1 MYSIQAGGNFAA
13 KIKIMKLSEKIRTLR
28 KNAGLSQEQ
37 LGEKINVSRQAITK
51 WESGDGLP
59 DIYNLVALSNLFS
72 ITLDELMAQEK
83 AVADKRFLYESHV
96 EYDIDRLCKFD
107 MNLYTSADLTIR
119 AYDGEK
125 LQLYAGSREIKDLD
139 RLFKVKVDDNG
150 RSFDVDIR
158 TSLAKTLCSKSL
170 SLEVLLPQKYIKS
183 IEVAAKT
190 GHMTVRQITAQ
201 LIELDTNARE
211 LTIDDV
217 HGTVD
222 ITGSQDMQITC
233 NTLDGDISV
242 NQTGSV
248 SHLIIPAGVD
258 IRTRC
263 RGLNTR
269 LITADSVT
277 VTPDAPYLIELNGF
291 SSELTIG

>member
-13 KIKIMKLSEKIRTLR
+13 KTKIMKLSEKIRTLR

-107 MNLYTSADLTIR
+107 MNLYASADLTIR

-139 RLFKVKVDDNG
+139 KLFKVKVDDSG

-183 IEVAAKT
+183 IEVAAQT

-201 LIELDTNARE
+201 LMELDTNARE

-248 SHLIIPAGVD
+248 SHLIIPAGAD

-277 VTPDAPYLIELNGF
+277 VTPDAPYQIELNGF
-291 SSELTIG
+291 NSELTIG

>member
-1 MYSIQAGGNFAA
+1 
-13 KIKIMKLSEKIRTLR
+13 MKLSEKIRTLR

-107 MNLYTSADLTIR
+107 MNLYASADLTIR

-139 RLFKVKVDDNG
+139 KLFKVKADDSG

-248 SHLIIPAGVD
+248 SHLIIPADAD

>member
-1 MYSIQAGGNFAA
+1 MYSILAGGNFAA
-13 KIKIMKLSEKIRTLR
+13 KTKIMKLSEKIRTLR

-72 ITLDELMAQEK
+72 VTLDELMAQEK

-107 MNLYTSADLTIR
+107 MNLYASADLTIR

-139 RLFKVKVDDNG
+139 KLFKVKVDDSG

-190 GHMTVRQITAQ
+190 GNMTVRQITAQ

-248 SHLIIPAGVD
+248 SHLIIPAGTD

-277 VTPDAPYLIELNGF
+277 VTSDAPYLIELNGF

>member
-1 MYSIQAGGNFAA
+1 MYIILAGGNFAA
-13 KIKIMKLSEKIRTLR
+13 KTKIMKLSEKIRTLR

-107 MNLYTSADLTIR
+107 MNLYASADLTIR

-139 RLFKVKVDDNG
+139 KLFKVKVDDNG

-201 LIELDTNARE
+201 LIELDTNAPE

-248 SHLIIPAGVD
+248 SHLIIPAGTD

-269 LITADSVT
+269 LITGDSVT
-277 VTPDAPYLIELNGF
+277 VTSDAPYLIELNGF

>member
-1 MYSIQAGGNFAA
+1 MYGIQPGGNFAA
-13 KIKIMKLSEKIRTLR
+13 KTKVMKLSEKIRTLR

-107 MNLYTSADLTIR
+107 MNLYVSSDLTIR
-119 AYDGEK
+119 AYEGEK
-125 LQLYAGSREIKDLD
+125 LQLYAGSHEIKDLD
-139 RLFKVKVDDNG
+139 KLFKVKVDDNG

-201 LIELDTNARE
+201 LIELDTNASE

-248 SHLIIPAGVD
+248 SHLIIPAGID

-269 LITADSVT
+269 LITADSVA

>member
-107 MNLYTSADLTIR
+107 MNLYASADLTIR

-139 RLFKVKVDDNG
+139 KLFKVKADDSG

-170 SLEVLLPQKYIKS
+170 SLEVLLPQK
-183 IEVAAKT
+183 
-190 GHMTVRQITAQ
+190 
-201 LIELDTNARE
+201 IELDTNARE

-248 SHLIIPAGVD
+248 SHLIIPAGTD

>member
-1 MYSIQAGGNFAA
+1 
-13 KIKIMKLSEKIRTLR
+13 MKLSEKIRTLR

-107 MNLYTSADLTIR
+107 MNLYASADLTIR

-139 RLFKVKVDDNG
+139 KLFKVKADDSG

-248 SHLIIPAGVD
+248 SHLIIPAGTD
-258 IRTRC
+258 FRTRC

-277 VTPDAPYLIELNGF
+277 VNPDAPYLIELNGF

>member
-96 EYDIDRLCKFD
+96 EYDIDRFCKFD
-107 MNLYTSADLTIR
+107 MNLYASADLTIR

-139 RLFKVKVDDNG
+139 KLFKVKVDDSG

-248 SHLIIPAGVD
+248 SHLIIPAGTD

-269 LITADSVT
+269 LITGDSVT

>member
-1 MYSIQAGGNFAA
+1 
-13 KIKIMKLSEKIRTLR
+13 
-28 KNAGLSQEQ
+28 
-37 LGEKINVSRQAITK
+37 
-51 WESGDGLP
+51 
-59 DIYNLVALSNLFS
+59 
-72 ITLDELMAQEK
+72 MAQEK

-107 MNLYTSADLTIR
+107 MNLYASADLTIR

-139 RLFKVKVDDNG
+139 KLFKVKADDSG

-248 SHLIIPAGVD
+248 SHLIIPAGTD

-269 LITADSVT
+269 LITGDSVT
-277 VTPDAPYLIELNGF
+277 VSPDAPYLIELNGF

>member
-1 MYSIQAGGNFAA
+1 
-13 KIKIMKLSEKIRTLR
+13 MKLSEKIRTLR

-51 WESGDGLP
+51 WESGDGIP

-83 AVADKRFLYESHV
+83 AVAERRFLYESHV
-96 EYDIDRLCKFD
+96 EYDIDRLCEFD
-107 MNLYTSADLTIR
+107 MNLFVSSELTLR

-139 RLFKVKVDDNG
+139 KLLKVKTDDNG

-158 TSLAKTLCSKSL
+158 TSLAKTICSKSL
-170 SLEVLLPQKYIKS
+170 TLEVMLPQKYIKGV
-183 IEVAAKT
+183 EVAAKT
-190 GHMTVRQITAQ
+190 DKMTVRQITAQ
-201 LIELDTNARE
+201 LIELDTNAGE
-211 LTIDDV
+211 LTVDDV

-222 ITGSQDMQITC
+222 ITGSQDMKIIF

-248 SHLIIPAGVD
+248 SHLLLPAGTD

-263 RGLNTR
+263 RGINTR
-269 LITADSVT
+269 LITDDTVSVS
-277 VTPDAPYLIELNGF
+277 PDAPYQVELNGF
-291 SSELTIG
+291 SSELTITH

>member
-1 MYSIQAGGNFAA
+1 
-13 KIKIMKLSEKIRTLR
+13 MKLSEKIRTLR

-139 RLFKVKVDDNG
+139 KLFKVKVDDSG

-248 SHLIIPAGVD
+248 SHLIIPADAD

>member
-13 KIKIMKLSEKIRTLR
+13 KTKVMKLSEKIRTLR

-107 MNLYTSADLTIR
+107 MNLYASADLTIR

-139 RLFKVKVDDNG
+139 KLFKVKADDSG

-248 SHLIIPAGVD
+248 SHLIIPADAD

>member
-1 MYSIQAGGNFAA
+1 MYSILAGANFAA
-13 KIKIMKLSEKIRTLR
+13 KTKIMKLSEKIRTLR

-125 LQLYAGSREIKDLD
+125 MQLYAGSREIKDLD
-139 RLFKVKVDDNG
+139 KLFKVKVDDNG

-190 GHMTVRQITAQ
+190 GHMIVRQITAQ

-248 SHLIIPAGVD
+248 SHLIIPAGTG

-269 LITADSVT
+269 LITGDSVT
-277 VTPDAPYLIELNGF
+277 VNPDAPYLIELNGF

>member
-1 MYSIQAGGNFAA
+1 
-13 KIKIMKLSEKIRTLR
+13 MKLSEKIRTLR

-139 RLFKVKVDDNG
+139 KLFKVKADDSG

-201 LIELDTNARE
+201 MIELDTNARE

-242 NQTGSV
+242 NQTRSV
-248 SHLIIPAGVD
+248 SHLIIPAGTD

>member
-1 MYSIQAGGNFAA
+1 
-13 KIKIMKLSEKIRTLR
+13 MKLSEKIRTLR

-107 MNLYTSADLTIR
+107 MNLYASADLTIR

-139 RLFKVKVDDNG
+139 KLFKVKVDDSG

-190 GHMTVRQITAQ
+190 GNMTVRQITAQ

-248 SHLIIPAGVD
+248 SHLIIPASVD

-277 VTPDAPYLIELNGF
+277 VNPDAPYMIELNGF
-291 SSELTIG
+291 SSELTVG

>member
-1 MYSIQAGGNFAA
+1 MYSILAGGNFAA
-13 KIKIMKLSEKIRTLR
+13 KTKIMKLSEKIRTLR

-83 AVADKRFLYESHV
+83 AVADKHFLYESHV

-107 MNLYTSADLTIR
+107 MNLYASADLTIR

-139 RLFKVKVDDNG
+139 KLFKVKADDSG

-217 HGTVD
+217 HGMVD

-248 SHLIIPAGVD
+248 SHLIIPAGTD

-269 LITADSVT
+269 LITGDSVT
-277 VTPDAPYLIELNGF
+277 VTSDAPYLIELNGF

>member
-1 MYSIQAGGNFAA
+1 
-13 KIKIMKLSEKIRTLR
+13 MKLSEKIRTLR

-51 WESGDGLP
+51 WESGDGIP

-83 AVADKRFLYESHV
+83 AVTERRFLYESHV

-107 MNLYTSADLTIR
+107 MNLFVSSELTIR

-139 RLFKVKVDDNG
+139 KLLKVKTDDSG

-158 TSLAKTLCSKSL
+158 TSLAKTICSKSL
-170 SLEVLLPQKYIKS
+170 TLEVMLPQKYIKGV
-183 IEVAAKT
+183 EVAAKT
-190 GHMTVRQITAQ
+190 DKMTVRQITAQ
-201 LIELDTNARE
+201 LIELDTNAGE
-211 LTIDDV
+211 LTVDDV

-222 ITGSQDMQITC
+222 VTGSQDMKIIC
-233 NTLDGDISV
+233 KTLDGDISV

-248 SHLIIPAGVD
+248 SHLLLPAGTD

-263 RGLNTR
+263 RGINTR
-269 LITADSVT
+269 LITDDTVT
-277 VTPDAPYLIELNGF
+277 VSPDAPYQVELNGF
-291 SSELTIG
+291 SSELTITH

>member
-1 MYSIQAGGNFAA
+1 
-13 KIKIMKLSEKIRTLR
+13 MKLSEKIRTLR

-107 MNLYTSADLTIR
+107 MNLYASADLTIR

-139 RLFKVKVDDNG
+139 KLFKVKADDNG

-170 SLEVLLPQKYIKS
+170 SLEVLLPQKYINS

-190 GHMTVRQITAQ
+190 GHMNVRQITAQ

-248 SHLIIPAGVD
+248 SHLILPEGVD

-269 LITADSVT
+269 LITGDSVT
-277 VTPDAPYLIELNGF
+277 VNPDAPYLIELNGF
-291 SSELTIG
+291 SSELTVG

>member
-1 MYSIQAGGNFAA
+1 
-13 KIKIMKLSEKIRTLR
+13 MKLSEKIRTLR

-51 WESGDGLP
+51 WESGDGIP

-83 AVADKRFLYESHV
+83 AVTERRFLYESHV

-107 MNLYTSADLTIR
+107 MNLFVSSELTIR

-139 RLFKVKVDDNG
+139 KLLKVKTDDSG

-158 TSLAKTLCSKSL
+158 TSLAKTICSKSL
-170 SLEVLLPQKYIKS
+170 TLEVMLPQKYIKGV
-183 IEVAAKT
+183 EVAAKT
-190 GHMTVRQITAQ
+190 DKMTVRQITVQ
-201 LIELDTNARE
+201 LIELDTNAGE
-211 LTIDDV
+211 LTVDDV

-222 ITGSQDMQITC
+222 ITGSQDMKIIC
-233 NTLDGDISV
+233 KTLDGDISV

-248 SHLIIPAGVD
+248 SHLLLPAGTD

-263 RGLNTR
+263 RGINTR
-269 LITADSVT
+269 LITDDTVT
-277 VTPDAPYLIELNGF
+277 VSPDAPYQVELNGF
-291 SSELTIG
+291 SSELTITH

>member
-13 KIKIMKLSEKIRTLR
+13 KNKVMKLSEKIRTLR

-107 MNLYTSADLTIR
+107 MNLYANADLTIR

-139 RLFKVKVDDNG
+139 KLFKVKADDSG

-211 LTIDDV
+211 MTIDDV

-248 SHLIIPAGVD
+248 SHLIIPAGTD

-269 LITADSVT
+269 LITGASVT
-277 VTPDAPYLIELNGF
+277 VNPDAPYLIELNGF

>member
-1 MYSIQAGGNFAA
+1 MYCIQLGGNFAA
-13 KIKIMKLSEKIRTLR
+13 KTKVMKLSEKIRTLR

-107 MNLYTSADLTIR
+107 MNLYASADLTIR

-139 RLFKVKVDDNG
+139 KLFKVKVDDSG

-248 SHLIIPAGVD
+248 SHLVIPAGID

-277 VTPDAPYLIELNGF
+277 VTPDAPYLVELNGF
-291 SSELTIG
+291 SSELTVG

>member
-1 MYSIQAGGNFAA
+1 MYSILAGGNFAA
-13 KIKIMKLSEKIRTLR
+13 KTKIMKLSEKIRTLR
-28 KNAGLSQEQ
+28 KNAGLTQEQ

-107 MNLYTSADLTIR
+107 MNLYASADLTIR

-139 RLFKVKVDDNG
+139 KLFKVKADDNG

-248 SHLIIPAGVD
+248 SHLIIPADAD

-277 VTPDAPYLIELNGF
+277 VTPDAPYQIELNGF
-291 SSELTIG
+291 NSELTIG

>member
-1 MYSIQAGGNFAA
+1 
-13 KIKIMKLSEKIRTLR
+13 MKLSEKIRTLR

-83 AVADKRFLYESHV
+83 AVAEKRFLYESHV

-107 MNLYTSADLTIR
+107 MNLFVSSDLTIR
-119 AYDGEK
+119 AYEGEK
-125 LQLYAGSREIKDLD
+125 LQLYAGSRDIKDLD
-139 RLFKVKVDDNG
+139 KLFKVKVDDSG

-158 TSLAKTLCSKSL
+158 TSLAKTLCGKSL

-190 GHMTVRQITAQ
+190 GSMTVRQITSQ

-222 ITGSQDMQITC
+222 ITGSQDMQIIC

-248 SHLIIPAGVD
+248 SHLVIPAGVD

-269 LITADSVT
+269 LITGDSVT
-277 VTPDAPYLIELNGF
+277 VNSDAPLPD
-291 SSELTIG
+291 

>member
-1 MYSIQAGGNFAA
+1 MYSILAGGNFAA
-13 KIKIMKLSEKIRTLR
+13 KTKIMKLSEKIRTLR

-107 MNLYTSADLTIR
+107 MNLYASADLTIR

-139 RLFKVKVDDNG
+139 KLFKVKVDDNG

-248 SHLIIPAGVD
+248 SHLIIPAGID

-269 LITADSVT
+269 LITGDSVT
-277 VTPDAPYLIELNGF
+277 VTSDAPYLIELNGF

>member
-1 MYSIQAGGNFAA
+1 
-13 KIKIMKLSEKIRTLR
+13 MKLSEKIRTLR

-51 WESGDGLP
+51 WESGDGIP

-83 AVADKRFLYESHV
+83 AVTERRFLYESHV

-107 MNLYTSADLTIR
+107 MNLFVSSELTIR

-125 LQLYAGSREIKDLD
+125 LQLYAGSREIKELD
-139 RLFKVKVDDNG
+139 KLFKVKADDSG
-150 RSFDVDIR
+150 RSFDVDIH
-158 TSLAKTLCSKSL
+158 TSLAKTICSKSL
-170 SLEVLLPQKYIKS
+170 TLEVMLPQKYIRG

-190 GHMTVRQITAQ
+190 DKMTVRQITAQ
-201 LIELDTNARE
+201 LIELDTNAGE
-211 LTIDDV
+211 LTVDDV

-222 ITGSQDMQITC
+222 VTGSQDMKIIC
-233 NTLDGDISV
+233 KTLDGDISV

-248 SHLIIPAGVD
+248 SHLLIPAGTD

-263 RGLNTR
+263 RGINTR
-269 LITADSVT
+269 LITDDTVT
-277 VTPDAPYLIELNGF
+277 VSPDAPYQVELNGF
-291 SSELTIG
+291 SSELTITH

>member
-1 MYSIQAGGNFAA
+1 
-13 KIKIMKLSEKIRTLR
+13 MKLSEKIRTLR

-83 AVADKRFLYESHV
+83 AVAEKRFLYESHV

-107 MNLYTSADLTIR
+107 MNLFVSADLTIR

-125 LQLYAGSREIKDLD
+125 LQLYAGSHEIKDLE
-139 RLFKVKVDDNG
+139 RLLKVKADASS
-150 RSFDVDIR
+150 RSFDLDIR
-158 TSLAKTLCSKSL
+158 TSLAKTLCGKAL
-170 SLEVLLPQKYIKS
+170 SLEVVLPQKYIKS
-183 IEVAAKT
+183 VEVSAKT
-190 GHMTVRQITAQ
+190 GKITVRQITAQ

-211 LTIDDV
+211 LIVDDV

-222 ITGSQDMQITC
+222 ITGSQDMQITYS
-233 NTLDGDISV
+233 TLDGDISV
-242 NQTGSV
+242 NQTGSI
-248 SHLIIPAGVD
+248 SHLSIPAGAQ

-277 VTPDAPYLIELNGF
+277 VNPDAPYQIELNGF
-291 SSELTIG
+291 NSELTIR

>member
-1 MYSIQAGGNFAA
+1 
-13 KIKIMKLSEKIRTLR
+13 
-28 KNAGLSQEQ
+28 
-37 LGEKINVSRQAITK
+37 INVSRQAITK

-107 MNLYTSADLTIR
+107 MNLYASADLTIR

-139 RLFKVKVDDNG
+139 KLFKVKADDSG

-201 LIELDTNARE
+201 LMELDTNARE

-248 SHLIIPAGVD
+248 SHLVIPAGID

-277 VTPDAPYLIELNGF
+277 VTPDAPYQIELNGF
-291 SSELTIG
+291 NSELTIG

>member
-1 MYSIQAGGNFAA
+1 
-13 KIKIMKLSEKIRTLR
+13 MKLSEKIRTLR

-107 MNLYTSADLTIR
+107 MNLYASADLTIR

-139 RLFKVKVDDNG
+139 KLFKVKVDDSG

-190 GHMTVRQITAQ
+190 GNMTIRQITAQ

-211 LTIDDV
+211 MTIDDV
-217 HGTVD
+217 HGMVD

-248 SHLIIPAGVD
+248 SHLIIPAGAD
-258 IRTRC
+258 IRTSC

-269 LITADSVT
+269 LITGDSVT

>member
-1 MYSIQAGGNFAA
+1 
-13 KIKIMKLSEKIRTLR
+13 MKLSEKIRTLR

-83 AVADKRFLYESHV
+83 AVAEKRFLYESHV

-107 MNLYTSADLTIR
+107 MNLFVSSDLTIR
-119 AYDGEK
+119 AYEGEK
-125 LQLYAGSREIKDLD
+125 LQLYAGSRDIKDLD
-139 RLFKVKVDDNG
+139 KLFKVKVDDSG

-158 TSLAKTLCSKSL
+158 TSLAKTLCGKSL

-190 GHMTVRQITAQ
+190 GSMTVRQITSQ

-222 ITGSQDMQITC
+222 ITGSQDMQIIC

-248 SHLIIPAGVD
+248 SHLVIPAGVD

-269 LITADSVT
+269 LITGDSVT
-277 VTPDAPYLIELNGF
+277 VNSDAPYLMELNGF
-291 SSELTIG
+291 SSELTVG